1 MMSERLRAAW
11 TDHLETVRWFGG
23 KGAGARVVNLE
34 PLPAWTPP
42 GVEPAVRSE
51 IATIAFPDGEIQHYH
66 LLVSRH
72 RVGSA
77 PRGVVIGTDAE
88 GGVLVVDATT
98 DPDALREFVRATAPA
113 FASVQPTLWAGEQ
126 SNTTICLGT
135 SELYKLFRRVHPGSN
150 LDTQVLI
157 ALAGRQVPA
166 VRQRLVGDWP
176 AGSLTDLGVVL
187 ERVEDAEDGWVRA
200 TAACA
205 AGVSFA
211 AEAQDLGRALRDVHE
226 RLREAFG
233 SDISSGDALAATMSA
248 RLTAA
253 VAQAPHQ
260 LADAEAPLRTHFAPL
275 RGLQLEV
282 QRVHG
287 DFHLGQTLHGPTGW
301 TIIDFEGE
309 PAKSAEQR
317 RAFDSPWRDVA
328 GMTRSLDYARS
339 AHADPT
345 GSAATSWAQDARAA
359 FVNGYC
365 GATGREDL
373 LAAYEIDKA
382 VYEVVYELRNRAD
395 WVEIPLRAV
404 RAAALSPLD
413 N

>member
-1 MMSERLRAAW
+1 MMSERLRTAW
-11 TDHLETVRWFGG
+11 TAHLETVRWFGG

-42 GVEPAVRSE
+42 GVEPSVRSE
-51 IATIAFPDGEIQHYH
+51 IATIVFGDGEVQHYH

-72 RVGSA
+72 A
-77 PRGVVIGTDAE
+77 PGTARGIVVATDAE
-88 GGVLVVDATT
+88 GFDVVDATT
-98 DPDALREFVRATAPA
+98 DPDALSAFVTATAPA
-113 FASVQPTLWAGEQ
+113 YAGVEPTLWAGEQ

-135 SELYKLFRRVHPGSN
+135 GELYKLFRRIHPGSN

-176 AGSLTDLGVVL
+176 AGSLTDLGVVI
-187 ERVEDAEDGWVRA
+187 ERVQDAQDGWVRA

-205 AGVSFA
+205 AGESFA
-211 AEAQDLGRALRDVHE
+211 ADAHALGGALRDVHD
-226 RLREAFG
+226 RLRDAFG
-233 SDISSGDALAATMSA
+233 SDIASGDALAAAMSE
-248 RLTAA
+248 RLSAA
-253 VAQAPHQ
+253 VAQAPDL
-260 LADAEAPLRTHFAPL
+260 LAGAETALRTYFAPL
-275 RGLQLEV
+275 RGLQLDV

-287 DFHLGQTLHGPTGW
+287 DFHLGQTLHAPGGW

-345 GSAATSWAQDARAA
+345 GPAATGWAQNAREA
-359 FVNGYC
+359 FLNGYC

-373 LAAYEIDKA
+373 LKAYEIDKA